1 MNRAREDMI
10 AGLTDDLTPVRS
22 FRLRDG
28 VILAGI
34 AGLLSL
40 AGVAVIKGLWM
51 GAFQGDATPFFWI
64 TNGLLLLLGCAS
76 TLAVIAMASPHI
88 GNSREAA
95 KWATAMVGVL
105 PLAAIISLIP
115 RTDPMGAIADPVSYH
130 CMVDSLVA
138 SLLVGIV
145 LVLWLRRGAPV
156 SHNAAGWHTG
166 LAAGAL
172 GTVAYGLSCAL
183 DTMVHLGI
191 WHMLPVVIAAV
202 IGRLVV
208 PPLIRW

>member
-10 AGLTDDLTPVRS
+10 AGLTEDLAPVRS

-28 VILAGI
+28 LIITGVA
-34 AGLLSL
+34 ALLSL
-40 AGVAVIKGLWM
+40 AGVAWIKGLWM

-76 TLAVIAMASPHI
+76 TLAVVNMASPHV
-88 GNSREAA
+88 GSSREAP

-105 PLAAIISLIP
+105 PLAAFLSLIP
-115 RTDPMGAIADPVSYH
+115 RNDPVSAIADPVSYH
-130 CMVDSLVA
+130 CMFDSLLASVLVA
-138 SLLVGIV
+138 VA

-183 DTMVHLGI
+183 DTMTHLGI
-191 WHMLPVVIAAV
+191 WHILPIAIAAV
-202 IGRLVV
+202 AGRLVV
-208 PPLIRW
+208 PPLIKW

>member
-10 AGLTDDLTPVRS
+10 AGLTEDLAPVRRL
-22 FRLRDG
+22 RLRDG
-28 VILAGI
+28 LVLAVIA
-34 AGLLSL
+34 ALLSL

-76 TLAVIAMASPHI
+76 TLAVVQMASPHV
-88 GNSREAA
+88 GNSREAP

-115 RTDPMGAIADPVSYH
+115 QPDPIGAIADPVSYH
-130 CMVDSLVA
+130 CMTDSLAA
-138 SLLVGIV
+138 SVLVGIV

-183 DTMVHLGI
+183 DTMVHLGV
-191 WHMLPVVIAAV
+191 WHILPIVISAVV
-202 IGRLVV
+202 GRLVV
-208 PPLIRW
+208 PRLIKW